1 MLCLSVCF
9 LTFVNLVMPVLSSML
24 KTRFRMDQLR
34 PLTLFSMLFLT
45 SMMFE
50 YIWYAAGVVR
60 AQRLTSRLP
69 ILTQRTDPFHHFY
82 LSKDHAMEVD

>member
-1 MLCLSVCF
+1 
-9 LTFVNLVMPVLSSML
+9 
-24 KTRFRMDQLR
+24 
-34 PLTLFSMLFLT
+34 MLFPT
-45 SMMFE
+45 SMMFG
-50 YIWYAAGVVR
+50 YIWYAAGVAQ